1 MPVGFQL
8 GEGIQH
14 APSAEK
20 ACPLRPLLEK
30 RKARLRRTALPF
42 QFRLGANAVF
52 ADSLA
57 QPVGDRPNA
66 VSQFAELAEIP
77 AQFVRRQHRS
87 DKVDEQREV
96 GERQNPLSE
105 RGRKQPH
112 IAAHQRVHNAYH
124 KHGAETPEETEPQT
138 DIAVKLKRLLA
149 VVPPARVKKG
159 I

>member
-1 MPVGFQL
+1 MYPHSASCQNCRKYDIFAPHFGHLVLFSAETLSQLLQKLRVPVGFQL

-14 APSAEK
+14 APGAEK
-20 ACPLRPLLEK
+20 ARPLRPLLEK

-57 QPVGDRPNA
+57 QPVGDRANP

-105 RGRKQPH
+105 RGRK
-112 IAAHQRVHNAYH
+112 
-124 KHGAETPEETEPQT
+124 
-138 DIAVKLKRLLA
+138 
-149 VVPPARVKKG
+149 
-159 I
+159 